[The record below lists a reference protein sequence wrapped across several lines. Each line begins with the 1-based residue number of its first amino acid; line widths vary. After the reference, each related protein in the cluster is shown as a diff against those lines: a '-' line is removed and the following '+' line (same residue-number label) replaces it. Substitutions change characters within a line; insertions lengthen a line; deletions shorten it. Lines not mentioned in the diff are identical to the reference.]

1 MTIYINGVR
10 ATAGDI
16 SELLKRCRNGSDRI
30 ISAHMTASGNFAIVT
45 A

>member
-1 MTIYINGVR
+1 MTIYINGVK
-10 ATAGDI
+10 ATAGDL

-30 ISAHMTASGNFAIVT
+30 ISAHMTARGNFAIVT

>member
-10 ATAGDI
+10 ATAGDL
-16 SELLKRCRNGSDRI
+16 SALMKRCRNGSDRI
-30 ISAHMTASGNFAIVT
+30 ISAHMTARGNFAIVT